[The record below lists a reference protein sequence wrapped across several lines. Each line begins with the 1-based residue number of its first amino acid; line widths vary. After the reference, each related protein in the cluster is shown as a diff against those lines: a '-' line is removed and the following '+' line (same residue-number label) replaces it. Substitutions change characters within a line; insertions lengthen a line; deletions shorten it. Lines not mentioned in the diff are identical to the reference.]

1 MCKNGKKPWHWG
13 KYNKAQSKAEYCTEK
28 NNGLNNNKM
37 NIKLSCAKQG
47 SKLLKGRTYSNG
59 EIEKI
64 QSWHKEGA

>member
-1 MCKNGKKPWHWG
+1 
-13 KYNKAQSKAEYCTEK
+13 
-28 NNGLNNNKM
+28 M